1 MPAKPSPDASPRSRA
16 RTPTARKAA
25 AAAPVSNIGQRRAAA
40 KGEGSAAYT
49 ERREEIKRAAG
60 ELFKRHGFRGTSIGK
75 VAEALNLDRATL
87 YYYIGSKEEL
97 FDEVVSE
104 AVEENLRV
112 AKAILARDAPA
123 PEKLHELVTSL
134 MRSYAEHYPFLY
146 VFIQENLSHVSG
158 SRRSWSRRMRNI
170 NKQYEDV
177 VIAIIQQGVDDGV
190 FRPTAAPWVQAYGLL
205 GMVAWT
211 NRWFNPAESEVDADY
226 IGETYADLLLRG
238 LLA

>member
-1 MPAKPSPDASPRSRA
+1 MPAKPTSDTSAIARSLSKSEKTGVA
-16 RTPTARKAA
+16 
-25 AAAPVSNIGQRRAAA
+25 VSNIGQRRAAA
-40 KGEGSAAYT
+40 KDDSSVAYA

-75 VAEALNLDRATL
+75 VAEALKLDRATL

-104 AVEENLRV
+104 AVEANLQV
-112 AKAILARDAPA
+112 AQAILAGDASA
-123 PEKLHELVTSL
+123 PEKLHDLVTSL
-134 MRSYAEHYPFLY
+134 MRSYADHYPFLY

-158 SRRSWSRRMRNI
+158 NRKTWSQKMRNV

-177 VIAIIQQGVDDGV
+177 VVAIIEQGIADGA

-211 NRWFNPAESEVDADY
+211 NRWFNPDESDVDAEY